1 MRFHLGEYV
10 SGLFN
15 IDGIIVG
22 VFTGGSY
29 AILGVSITLMY
40 RSTGFLS
47 FAHAGFASVGAYV
60 YADFAGSKGW
70 PVLVA
75 AVAAVVLT
83 VGYGLVVERILR
95 PVRDASG
102 ATKMIATLGI
112 VQLTT
117 ALLLLLY
124 GFEPTS
130 APLLLPD
137 SSITIGDVRIAHQQ
151 SAILVLAG
159 VTAGGLGWFL
169 RATRFGAAIRA
180 VAGNPEAARLM
191 GVSLTNV
198 ARFNW
203 ALGAGLAGLAGVLLA
218 PLAPITAATFTLLLA
233 KALAATLVG
242 GLVSLP
248 LTFLGALGIGVAD
261 SLTVLNSSAPG
272 AKELVTLGLVVL
284 LLVFRRT
291 WPGELETGSS
301 PPSRSFSF
309 VERLAPV
316 TELLGRGYRV
326 VRWPAAMIGI
336 VLILVVPAT
345 SNYWGFVGARGLCFT
360 IQALSLVLLVGW
372 GGQVS
377 LMHGAYAG
385 IGAFT
390 TALLV
395 GTHGWPLEFA
405 LIGAGFAGVLMGAVA
420 GLPALRLSGLQF
432 AIASLVFAGAASEW
446 LFRRTE
452 FPKSLP
458 RGTLFG
464 VDIFPDSNLYYF
476 MLPVTAILYLTVWNI
491 RRSTFGPLLISARD
505 APTTVA
511 HFGAD
516 PARTRMAA
524 FLFASFI
531 AALGGGFYG
540 VLLTG
545 FQPFDFS
552 LILSIA
558 LLIYAV
564 VGGVQSLGGPLV
576 AGLLFGVVPQ
586 LIQGQSSSASAVPD
600 LIAGVAVL
608 LLLALRPDGI
618 ASLFSARTVA
628 TRDPARS
635 SFGRFDVTVARWKSR
650 GSVMESNGAS
660 PPAAPNAQAPQPTDG
675 SPTQADTSEIEV
687 LSP

>member
-1 MRFHLGEYV
+1 MPDL
-10 SGLFN
+10 LN
-15 IDGIIVG
+15 IDGIVVG
-22 VFTGGSY
+22 VFTGGSF
-29 AILGVSITLMY
+29 ALLAVSITLMY

-47 FAHAGFASVGAYV
+47 FAHAGFATVGAYV
-60 YADFAGSKGW
+60 YADLAGAREW
-70 PVLVA
+70 PAPVA
-75 AVAAVVLT
+75 AFLAVLIT
-83 VGYGLVVERILR
+83 TAYGLVVERILR

-117 ALLLLLY
+117 ALVLLVY

-137 SSITIGDVRIAHQQ
+137 SSISIGDLRIAHQQ
-151 SAILVLAG
+151 TAILVLAA
-159 VTAGGLGWFL
+159 VSAVLLGWFL
-169 RATRFGAAIRA
+169 QATRFGTAIRS
-180 VAGNPEAARLM
+180 VAGNPESARLM

-203 ALGAGLAGLAGVLLA
+203 ALGAGLAGTAGVLLA

-248 LTFLGALGIGVAD
+248 LTFAGAIGFGVAD
-261 SLTVLNSSAPG
+261 SLTVLNSSSPG

-291 WPGELETGSS
+291 WPGEMQTSVAPKTRSS
-301 PPSRSFSF
+301 TLIS
-309 VERLAPV
+309 RLAPV
-316 TELLGRGYRV
+316 SVRVRRGYEL
-326 VRWPAAMIGI
+326 VRWPVGLVGL
-336 VLILVVPAT
+336 VLILVVPAG
-345 SNYWGFVGARGLCFT
+345 SNYWGFVGSRGLYFT

-395 GTHGWPLEFA
+395 GTHGWPLELA
-405 LIGAGFAGVLMGAVA
+405 LVGGGLAGVVMGAVA

-476 MLPVTAILYLTVWNI
+476 MLPVTVVLYVAVWNI

-531 AALGGGFYG
+531 AAFGGGFFG

-576 AGLLFGVVPQ
+576 AGVLFGVVPE
-586 LIQGQSSSASAVPD
+586 LIQGQSSSASAIPD

-618 ASLFSARTVA
+618 ASLFASRPTPAADA
-628 TRDPARS
+628 TPR
-635 SFGRFDVTVARWKSR
+635 SFGRFDVTVARWRADR
-650 GSVMESNGAS
+650 GAPDDDAIATEGPSVEVSDHNSDDGAD
-660 PPAAPNAQAPQPTDG
+660 AAVLDV
-675 SPTQADTSEIEV
+675 EV
-687 LSP
+687 LT

>member
-1 MRFHLGEYV
+1 MLEF
-10 SGLFN
+10 FD
-15 IDGIIVG
+15 IDALIVG

-29 AILGVSITLMY
+29 ALLAVSITLMY

-47 FAHAGFASVGAYV
+47 FAHAAFASVGAYV
-60 YADFAGSKGW
+60 YADLAGDRGW
-70 PVLVA
+70 PGPIAATA
-75 AVAAVVLT
+75 AVLITVV
-83 VGYGLVVERILR
+83 YGLIVERILR
-95 PVRDASG
+95 PVRNSAP

-117 ALLLLLY
+117 ALILLVY
-124 GFEPTS
+124 GFQPTS

-137 SSITIGDVRIAHQQ
+137 GAITIGDLRIAHQQ
-151 SAILVLAG
+151 SAILVLAA
-159 VTAGGLGWFL
+159 VSAAALGWFL
-169 RATRFGAAIRA
+169 KTTRFGTAIRA
-180 VAGNPEAARLM
+180 VAGNPETARLM
-191 GVSLTNV
+191 GVSLTHV
-198 ARFNW
+198 GRFNW
-203 ALGAGLAGLAGVLLA
+203 ALGALLAGMAGVLLA
-218 PLAPITAATFTLLLA
+218 PLAPVTAATFTLLLA
-233 KALAATLVG
+233 KALTATLIG

-248 LTFLGALGIGVAD
+248 LTFLGALGVGVAD
-261 SLTVLNSSAPG
+261 SFTVLNSSAPG
-272 AKELVTLGLVVL
+272 AKELVTLALVVL
-284 LLVFRRT
+284 LLVFRKN
-291 WPGELETGSS
+291 WPRDLEPTAETKIRHRPRILVRLEPVGESL
-301 PPSRSFSF
+301 R
-309 VERLAPV
+309 
-316 TELLGRGYRV
+316 RGLYSMK
-326 VRWPAAMIGI
+326 WPAAAVGA
-336 VLILVVPAT
+336 ILLVVVPAG
-345 SNYWGFVGARGLCFT
+345 SGYWGFVGARGLYFT

-395 GTHGWPLEFA
+395 GTHGWPLELA
-405 LIGAGFAGVLMGAVA
+405 LLGGGLAGVIMGGIV

-464 VDIFPDSNLYYF
+464 VDIFPDSNLYFF
-476 MLPVTAILYLTVWNI
+476 MLPVTIVLYVAVWNI

-516 PARTRMAA
+516 PSRTRMWA
-524 FLFASFI
+524 FLFASFV

-564 VGGVQSLGGPLV
+564 VGGVQSLAGPMV
-576 AGLLFGVVPQ
+576 AGVMFGVVPQ
-586 LIQGQSSSASAVPD
+586 LIQGQSSTSASAIPD

-608 LLLALRPDGI
+608 ALLALRPDGL
-618 ASLFSARTVA
+618 ASLLTKRPSSATVTSA
-628 TRDPARS
+628 DIP
-635 SFGRFDVTVARWKSR
+635 FGRFDITVARWVQAR
-650 GSVMESNGAS
+650 RNGREPISATPHARS
-660 PPAAPNAQAPQPTDG
+660 D
-675 SPTQADTSEIEV
+675 DTKV
-687 LSP
+687 LT

>member
-1 MRFHLGEYV
+1 MLDLI
-10 SGLFN
+10 S

-29 AILGVSITLMY
+29 ALLAVSITLMY

-60 YADFAGSKGW
+60 YADLAGSRGW
-70 PVLVA
+70 PV
-75 AVAAVVLT
+75 AVAAMVAVVIT
-83 VGYGLVVERILR
+83 IAYGLIVERILR

-117 ALLLLLY
+117 ALILLVY

-137 SSITIGDVRIAHQQ
+137 SSIAVGDVRIAHQQ
-151 SAILVLAG
+151 SAILVLAALS
-159 VTAGGLGWFL
+159 AGLLGWFL
-169 RATRFGAAIRA
+169 KTTRFGTAIRA
-180 VAGNPEAARLM
+180 VAGNPDTARLM

-203 ALGAGLAGLAGVLLA
+203 ALGAGMAGVAGVLLA

-242 GLVSLP
+242 GLLSLP
-248 LTFLGALGIGVAD
+248 LTFAGALGIGVAD

-272 AKELVTLGLVVL
+272 AKELVTLGLVVA
-284 LLVFRRT
+284 LLVLRRT
-291 WPGELETGSS
+291 WPSELQTEASPTSTSS
-301 PPSRSFSF
+301 ALLD
-309 VERLAPV
+309 RLTPV
-316 TELLGRGYRV
+316 TAGLRRV
-326 VRWPAAMIGI
+326 FEMVRWPMAVVGI
-336 VLILVVPAT
+336 VLILVVPAG
-345 SNYWGFVGARGLCFT
+345 SNYWGFVGARGLYFT

-390 TALLV
+390 TAMLV
-395 GTHGWPLEFA
+395 GNHGWPLELA
-405 LIGAGFAGVLMGAVA
+405 LVGAGLAGVVMGAVA

-476 MLPVTAILYLTVWNI
+476 MLPVTLILYIAVWNI

-531 AALGGGFYG
+531 AAFGGGFYG

-552 LILSIA
+552 LVLSIA

-576 AGLLFGVVPQ
+576 AGVLFGVVPQ
-586 LIQGQSSSASAVPD
+586 LIQGQSSSASALPD

-618 ASLFSARTVA
+618 ASLFASRPLPAR
-628 TRDPARS
+628 DGARS
-635 SFGRFDVTVARWKSR
+635 SFGRFDVTVSRWR
-650 GSVMESNGAS
+650 AHRHTSNGAMTDHS
-660 PPAAPNAQAPQPTDG
+660 TMVDQAKTAAPEDRPR
-675 SPTQADTSEIEV
+675 SEREV
-687 LSP
+687 VA

>member
-1 MRFHLGEYV
+1 MGDLI
-10 SGLFN
+10 S
-15 IDGIIVG
+15 IDGVIVG
-22 VFTGGSY
+22 VLTGGSY
-29 AILGVSITLMY
+29 ALLAVSITLMY

-60 YADFAGSKGW
+60 YADFAGERGW
-70 PVLVA
+70 PTAIAALVA
-75 AVAAVVLT
+75 VTVTVV
-83 VGYGLVVERILR
+83 YGLLVERILR
-95 PVRDASG
+95 PTRNASP

-117 ALLLLLY
+117 ALILLIY
-124 GFEPTS
+124 GFAPTS

-137 SSITIGDVRIAHQQ
+137 GSIEVGSLRVAHQQ
-151 SAILVLAG
+151 TAILVLAA
-159 VTAGGLGWFL
+159 VAAIALGWFL
-169 RATRFGAAIRA
+169 RASRFGSAIRA
-180 VAGNPEAARLM
+180 VASNPEAARLM
-191 GVSLTNV
+191 GVNLTQV

-203 ALGAGLAGLAGVLLA
+203 ALGALLAGTAGVLLA

-233 KALAATLVG
+233 KALTATLIG

-248 LTFLGALGIGVAD
+248 LTFAGALGVGVAD
-261 SLTVLNSSAPG
+261 SLTVLNSSVPG
-272 AKELVTLGLVVL
+272 AKELVTLVLVVVL
-284 LLVFRRT
+284 LLVRRS
-291 WPGELETGSS
+291 WPGDMETSAE
-301 PPSRSFSF
+301 PKRSARW
-309 VERLAPV
+309 VVVAKERLAPV
-316 TELLGRGYRV
+316 GQTLRSTTV
-326 VRWPAAMIGI
+326 TMRWPLIIAGAIAA
-336 VLILVVPAT
+336 VVVPLGD
-345 SNYWGFVGARGLCFT
+345 NYWGFVGARGLYFT

-385 IGAFT
+385 IGAFS
-390 TALLV
+390 TAALV
-395 GTHGWPLEFA
+395 VNHGWPLELA
-405 LIGAGFAGVLMGAVA
+405 LLGGGLAGVAMGAIA
-420 GLPALRLSGLQF
+420 GLPALRLSSLQF

-464 VDIFPDSNLYYF
+464 VDIFPDSNLYFF
-476 MLPVTAILYLTVWNI
+476 MLPVTIVLYIAVWNI
-491 RRSTFGPLLISARD
+491 RRSTFGPLLISSRD
-505 APTTVA
+505 APTTVS

-516 PARTRMAA
+516 PSRTRMWT

-531 AALGGGFYG
+531 AAFGGGFYG

-586 LIQGQSSSASAVPD
+586 LIQGQASTSASALPD
-600 LIAGVAVL
+600 LLAGGAVL
-608 LLLALRPDGI
+608 ALVALRPDGL
-618 ASLFSARTVA
+618 ASLFSRASQP
-628 TRDPARS
+628 DPRPSAV
-635 SFGRFDVTVARWKSR
+635 FGRFDLTIRRWKDGR
-650 GSVMESNGAS
+650 AGGPAS
-660 PPAAPNAQAPQPTDG
+660 SPGVAGDTEPVGPQP
-675 SPTQADTSEIEV
+675 SARPREV
-687 LSP
+687 VKT